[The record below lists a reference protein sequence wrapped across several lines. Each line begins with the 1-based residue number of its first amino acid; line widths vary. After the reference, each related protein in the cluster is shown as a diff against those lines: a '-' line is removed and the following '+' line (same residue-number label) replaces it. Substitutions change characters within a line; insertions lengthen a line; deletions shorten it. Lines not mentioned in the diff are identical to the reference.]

1 VRQVLFVI
9 AVVGAAFVGGA
20 VVNGPGFRW
29 AQERLLVYMGL
40 QDGGEIAS
48 IDLPPAPGEARVAET
63 PAVENGST
71 GPTVKE
77 PEVKAAST
85 VDPDARRAGLER
97 RALSQGIPA
106 PKTEPRVTEP
116 FVETD
121 AQKPKSPAA
130 GESGAP
136 ALLGALAGALQQA
149 APPPGAADGPTK
161 TPEPEPGSGPDAP
174 PAPLDPS
181 VAPALLA
188 SLASSGS
195 DPAARDAEPKD
206 SAPSDEAGDW
216 ADLKRKLVDEGVTRY
231 TIEGEP
237 GGRVV
242 FVCLI
247 PLAGKQ
253 AVSQRFEAEGDDEFQ
268 AARAALRRITLWR
281 AAQAEPAK

>member
-1 VRQVLFVI
+1 MRQVLFVI

-48 IDLPPAPGEARVAET
+48 IDLPPAPGEAPVANVANVATAEG
-63 PAVENGST
+63 PATE
-71 GPTVKE
+71 PLVKE
-77 PEVKAAST
+77 PEVRTAPT
-85 VDPDARRAGLER
+85 LDPNARRAGHER
-97 RALSQGIPA
+97 QALSQGVPA
-106 PKTEPRVTEP
+106 PKAEPRATEP
-116 FVETD
+116 FAETD
-121 AQKPKSPAA
+121 ADAQEPAA
-130 GESGAP
+130 DGASGAP
-136 ALLGALAGALQQA
+136 ALLGALAGALKQA

-161 TPEPEPGSGPDAP
+161 APEPEPEPGDA

-188 SLASSGS
+188 SPAPSDSAPASASAPKDDASSGAS
-195 DPAARDAEPKD
+195 
-206 SAPSDEAGDW
+206 GDW
-216 ADLKRKLVDEGVTRY
+216 AELRRSLGDQGVTRY
-231 TIEGEP
+231 SIEGEP

-268 AARAALRRITLWR
+268 AARAALRRINLWR
-281 AAQAEPAK
+281 AAQAESAQ

>member
-1 VRQVLFVI
+1 MRQALFVM

-29 AQERLLVYMGL
+29 AQERLLLYMGL

-48 IDLPPAPGEARVAET
+48 IDLPPAPGEAPIAD
-63 PAVENGST
+63 A
-71 GPTVKE
+71 PTVEDPPTVGKRD
-77 PEVKAAST
+77 PEVHQTAST
-85 VDPDARRAGLER
+85 TTAAPNER

-106 PKTEPRVTEP
+106 PKAEPRATEP
-116 FVETD
+116 FVEAD
-121 AQKPKSPAA
+121 ADKPEAESSASP
-130 GESGAP
+130 
-136 ALLGALAGALQQA
+136 LLGALVGALKQT
-149 APPPGAADGPTK
+149 APPPGGADGPTEE
-161 TPEPEPGSGPDAP
+161 PVSEPESEAA

-188 SLASSGS
+188 SLSPSSSASDS
-195 DPAARDAEPKD
+195 E
-206 SAPSDEAGDW
+206 SAPEAASTGESGDW
-216 ADLKRKLVDEGVTRY
+216 TELRGKLSAAGVSRY

-268 AARAALRRITLWR
+268 AARAALRRINLWR
-281 AAQAEPAK
+281 AAQAGPAK